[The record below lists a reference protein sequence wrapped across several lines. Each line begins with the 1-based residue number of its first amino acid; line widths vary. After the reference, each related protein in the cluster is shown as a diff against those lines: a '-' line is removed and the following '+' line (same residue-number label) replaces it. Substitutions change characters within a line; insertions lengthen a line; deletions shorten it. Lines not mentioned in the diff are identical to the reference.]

1 MPVLRAKECIDSGG
15 EGEREREREIRKP
28 LTHNHRVRRSGFV
41 ARVSVLL

>member
-15 EGEREREREIRKP
+15 EGEREREIRKP

>member
-1 MPVLRAKECIDSGG
+1 MPVLRTKECIDSGG
-15 EGEREREREIRKP
+15 EGEREIRKP